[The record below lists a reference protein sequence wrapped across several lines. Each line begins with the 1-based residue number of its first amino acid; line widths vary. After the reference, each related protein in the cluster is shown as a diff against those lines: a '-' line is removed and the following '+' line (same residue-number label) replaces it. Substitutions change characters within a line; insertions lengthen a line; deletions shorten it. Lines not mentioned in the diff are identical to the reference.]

1 VPARKPAKPGK
12 PQPADF
18 IAAEQFD
25 PPSESIFAQDAGH
38 APVVP
43 AGPAIPVEALRRVL
57 KVVTPHFGAGAST
70 VLKQVADRARTIE
83 ELHEL
88 LVAQAGETV
97 DRKKMKKQLKAL
109 AKLPL

>member
-1 VPARKPAKPGK
+1 
-12 PQPADF
+12 
-18 IAAEQFD
+18 
-25 PPSESIFAQDAGH
+25 
-38 APVVP
+38 
-43 AGPAIPVEALRRVL
+43 
-57 KVVTPHFGAGAST
+57 VTPHFGAGAST
-70 VLKQVADRARTIE
+70 VLKQVAGRARTIE